1 MGLSN
6 EVAPRYVWES
16 LKPEDP
22 TMTTIQFARWAAVC
36 GLLLLAADASAQS
49 IDEARA
55 AFADGRFEEA
65 AELGAALGTS
75 DGYALAA
82 RSLAVYAHYEA
93 PEDEWDEAIE
103 RAMRMGDEAVRADST
118 NPEAFY
124 QSVHAVGR
132 YAKRAGTITAL
143 RKGLGGKVR
152 DLLEATLALDPDHVG
167 AHMGFGGWHAD
178 IAASGFIARR
188 IYGGR
193 KEEAVVH
200 YERAL
205 ELAPDSKVVLY
216 EYAIRLPELDKEG
229 GTERAL
235 EMLEKAIGLPV
246 QDAYDN
252 YIHLDLLDALD
263 DLKGG

>member
-1 MGLSN
+1 MTSIQL
-6 EVAPRYVWES
+6 PR
-16 LKPEDP
+16 L
-22 TMTTIQFARWAAVC
+22 AAIC
-36 GLLLLAADASAQS
+36 GLALLAADASAQS
-49 IDEARA
+49 IDEARN
-55 AFADGRFEEA
+55 AFADGRFLEA
-65 AELGAALGTS
+65 AELGEALGTS

-93 PEDEWDEAIE
+93 DKEEWDDVIK
-103 RAMRMGDEAVRADST
+103 RAMEMGDEAVRADST

-167 AHMGFGGWHAD
+167 AHIGFGGWHAD

-188 IYGGR
+188 MYGGR

-205 ELAPDSKVVLY
+205 ELAPESKVVLY

-229 GTERAL
+229 GRERAL
-235 EMLEKAIGLPV
+235 AMLEKAIGLPV
-246 QDAYDN
+246 QDAYEN
-252 YIHLDLLDALD
+252 YIHLDVLDALD
-263 DLKGG
+263 ELKDR

>member
-1 MGLSN
+1 MTSIRL
-6 EVAPRYVWES
+6 PR
-16 LKPEDP
+16 L
-22 TMTTIQFARWAAVC
+22 AAMC
-36 GLLLLAADASAQS
+36 GLALLASDASAQS

-55 AFADGRFEEA
+55 AFADGRFLEA
-65 AELGAALGTS
+65 AELGEALGTS

-93 PEDEWDEAIE
+93 PEEEWDEIIE
-103 RAMRMGDEAVRADST
+103 RAMKMGDEAVSADST
-118 NPEAFY
+118 NPEAYY

-152 DLLEATLALDPDHVG
+152 DLLEATLALDRDHVG
-167 AHMGFGGWHAD
+167 AHVGFGGWHAD

-188 IYGGR
+188 MYGGK
-193 KEEAVVH
+193 KEEAVVY

-205 ELAPDSKVVLY
+205 ELAPESKVVMY

-229 GTERAL
+229 GRERAL
-235 EMLEKAIGLPV
+235 EMLERAIALPV
-246 QDAYDN
+246 RDAYEE
-252 YIHLDLLDALD
+252 YIHFDLLDAVKE
-263 DLKGG
+263 LKDG

>member
-1 MGLSN
+1 MTSIRFSRLAAIAGL
-6 EVAPRYVWES
+6 A
-16 LKPEDP
+16 L
-22 TMTTIQFARWAAVC
+22 F
-36 GLLLLAADASAQS
+36 AADASAQS

-55 AFADGRFEEA
+55 AFTDGRFLEA
-65 AELGAALGTS
+65 AEIGEALGTS

-93 PEDEWDEAIE
+93 PEDEWDGIIE
-103 RAMRMGDEAVRADST
+103 RAMQMGDEAVRADST
-118 NPEAFY
+118 NPEAYY

-167 AHMGFGGWHAD
+167 AHIGFGGWHAD

-188 IYGGR
+188 MYGGR
-193 KEEAVVH
+193 KEEAVVY

-205 ELAPDSKVVLY
+205 ELAPESKVVMY
-216 EYAIRLPELDKEG
+216 EYAIRLPELDKERG
-229 GTERAL
+229 RERAL
-235 EMLEKAIGLPV
+235 AMLEKAIGLPV
-246 QDAYDN
+246 TDAYEN
-252 YIHLDLLDALD
+252 YIHFDLLDALD
-263 DLKGG
+263 EIKDR

>member
-1 MGLSN
+1 
-6 EVAPRYVWES
+6 
-16 LKPEDP
+16 
-22 TMTTIQFARWAAVC
+22 MTSIRCTRLAAVC
-36 GLLLLAADASAQS
+36 GLVLLAANASAQS
-49 IDEARA
+49 IDEARV
-55 AFADGRFEEA
+55 AFADGRFQEA
-65 AELGAALGTS
+65 AELGVALGTS

-93 PEDEWDEAIE
+93 PEDEWNEVIE
-103 RAMRMGDEAVRADST
+103 RAMRMGEEAVRADSA
-118 NPEAFY
+118 NPEAYY

-188 IYGGR
+188 MYGGR

-205 ELAPDSKVVLY
+205 ELAPESKVVLY
-216 EYAIRLPELDKEG
+216 EYAIRLPELDKDG
-229 GTERAL
+229 GRDRAM
-235 EMLEKAIGLPV
+235 EMLEKAITLPV
-246 QDAYDN
+246 GDAYEN

-263 DLKGG
+263 ELKGS

>member
-1 MGLSN
+1 MTSIRFSRLAAIAGL
-6 EVAPRYVWES
+6 A
-16 LKPEDP
+16 
-22 TMTTIQFARWAAVC
+22 
-36 GLLLLAADASAQS
+36 LLAADARAQS

-55 AFADGRFEEA
+55 AFADGRFLEA
-65 AELGAALGTS
+65 AEIGEALGTS

-93 PEDEWDEAIE
+93 PEDEWDEIIE
-103 RAMRMGDEAVRADST
+103 RAMKMGDEAVSADST
-118 NPEAFY
+118 NPEAYY

-167 AHMGFGGWHAD
+167 AHIGFGGWHAD

-188 IYGGR
+188 MYGGR

-205 ELAPDSKVVLY
+205 ELAPKSKVVMY

-229 GTERAL
+229 GRERAL
-235 EMLEKAIGLPV
+235 AMLEKAIGLPV
-246 QDAYDN
+246 ADEYEN

-263 DLKGG
+263 EIKGR

>member
-1 MGLSN
+1 MTSIQL
-6 EVAPRYVWES
+6 PR
-16 LKPEDP
+16 L
-22 TMTTIQFARWAAVC
+22 AAMC
-36 GLLLLAADASAQS
+36 GLALLASDASAQS

-55 AFADGRFEEA
+55 AFADGRFLEA
-65 AELGAALGTS
+65 AELGEALGTS

-93 PEDEWDEAIE
+93 SEEEWDEIID
-103 RAMRMGDEAVRADST
+103 RAMKMGDEAVSADST
-118 NPEAFY
+118 NPEAYY

-152 DLLEATLALDPDHVG
+152 DLLEATLALDPDHIG

-188 IYGGR
+188 MYGAR
-193 KEEAVVH
+193 KEEAVVY

-205 ELAPDSKVVLY
+205 ELAPESKVVIY
-216 EYAIRLPELDKEG
+216 EYATRLPELDKEG
-229 GTERAL
+229 GRERAL
-235 EMLEKAIGLPV
+235 AMLEKAIALPV
-246 QDAYDN
+246 RDAYEE
-252 YIHLDLLDALD
+252 YIHFDLLDAVKEMKD
-263 DLKGG
+263 R

>member
-1 MGLSN
+1 MTSIQLARLATAASLS
-6 EVAPRYVWES
+6 
-16 LKPEDP
+16 
-22 TMTTIQFARWAAVC
+22 
-36 GLLLLAADASAQS
+36 LLAADASAQS

-55 AFADGRFEEA
+55 AFADGRFLEA
-65 AELGAALGTS
+65 AELGEALGTS
-75 DGYALAA
+75 DGYAMAA

-93 PEDEWDEAIE
+93 PEGEWEEIIE
-103 RAMRMGDEAVRADST
+103 RAMQMGDEAVRADST
-118 NPEAFY
+118 NPEAYY

-132 YAKRAGTITAL
+132 FAKRAGTITAL

-167 AHMGFGGWHAD
+167 AHLGFGGWHAD

-188 IYGGR
+188 MYGGK

-205 ELAPDSKVVLY
+205 ELAPESKVVMY

-229 GTERAL
+229 GRERAL

-246 QDAYDN
+246 RDAYDN
-252 YIHLDLLDALD
+252 YIHFDLLDALEE
-263 DLKGG
+263 LKGR